1 MCFRH
6 HSSSNRVE
14 GVERADRG
22 MDIREDRDGRDDED
36 DHVGGTK
43 PLEGMFAVLL
53 DDPVAVLRNI
63 LGRFRR

>member
-1 MCFRH
+1 
-6 HSSSNRVE
+6 
-14 GVERADRG
+14 